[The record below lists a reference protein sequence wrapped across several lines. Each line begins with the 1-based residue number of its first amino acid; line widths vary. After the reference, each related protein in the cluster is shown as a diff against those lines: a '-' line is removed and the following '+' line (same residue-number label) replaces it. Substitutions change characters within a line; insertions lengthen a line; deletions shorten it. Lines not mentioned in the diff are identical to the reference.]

1 MTVRHTV
8 ILGKHECE
16 YQSDI
21 HPLLTGVKVDPT
33 ESATKRNFSLQ
44 TDSSQQNFLDVSD

>member
-1 MTVRHTV
+1 M
-8 ILGKHECE
+8 LGKHEYE

-21 HPLLTGVKVDPT
+21 HPLLTGVKFDPT
-33 ESATKRNFSLQ
+33 ESATKRDFSLQ